1 MKNIHKLWRCA
12 VADVLYMLADS
23 GAKKKT
29 DEDMKRRLVSGKH
42 KGVSALNRLLLS
54 DDKTFRNIFYYR
66 MRGFGRLCTF
76 CKFFLPPVKAVE
88 IYGEIDG
95 GLFLSHNHM
104 VVHPQKAGENLTVG
118 AGAVIGKNNGKY
130 PVIGNNVS
138 IGANATVIG
147 NINIG
152 DNVTVCA
159 GSVVTKSLESN
170 AVYGG
175 NPARLI
181 EVKA

>member
-1 MKNIHKLWRCA
+1 MKNLHKLWRCV
-12 VADVLYMLADS
+12 VADIMYRLADS
-23 GAKKKT
+23 DTKGKI
-29 DEDMKRRLVSGKH
+29 DEDMKRYLESGKY
-42 KGVSALNRLLLS
+42 KGLSALNRLLLS
-54 DDKTFRNIFYYR
+54 KDKPFRNVFYYR
-66 MRGFGRLCTF
+66 MRRSGRLCSL
-76 CKFFLPPVKAVE
+76 CKLFLPPVKAVE

-104 VVHPQKAGENLTVG
+104 VVHPQKAGRNLTVG

-130 PVIGNNVS
+130 PTIGDNVI

-159 GSVVTKSLESN
+159 GSVVTKSLEDN
-170 AVYGG
+170 TVYGG

-181 EVKA
+181 EIKS